1 MLFNTFRICLKT
13 KMKSNVFLDNSFH
26 VYLNEGKVSNRTTVE
41 WNYRFIFNF
50 FFPDKRAQN
59 QFSFGSVSILYLKR
73 MLHIHFIYHLKSDN
87 QEVIM
92 WPTLGSYSIRA

>member
-1 MLFNTFRICLKT
+1 MFILMKAKQATEQLLNRIRIP
-13 KMKSNVFLDNSFH
+13 
-26 VYLNEGKVSNRTTVE
+26 Y
-41 WNYRFIFNF
+41 F
-50 FFPDKRAQN
+50 FFSDKSAQN
-59 QFSFGSVSILYLKR
+59 QFSFGSVTILYLKR

>member
-1 MLFNTFRICLKT
+1 MFIL
-13 KMKSNVFLDNSFH
+13 MKAKQATEQL
-26 VYLNEGKVSNRTTVE
+26 LNGSTIKCN
-41 WNYRFIFNF
+41 

-59 QFSFGSVSILYLKR
+59 QFSFGSVTILYLKR
-73 MLHIHFIYHLKSDN
+73 MLHIHFIHHLKSDN

>member
-1 MLFNTFRICLKT
+1 MKT
-13 KMKSNVFLDNSFH
+13 NVFLGNSFC
-26 VYLNEGKVSNRTTVE
+26 VYLNEGKTSNGTTAE
-41 WNYRFIFNF
+41 WNYNKIFF
-50 FFPDKRAQN
+50 SDKRAQN
-59 QFSFGSVSILYLKR
+59 WFSFGSVTILYLKR

>member
-50 FFPDKRAQN
+50 FFPRQKGTKSVFVWLSVYPVFEKN
-59 QFSFGSVSILYLKR
+59 VTYSF
-73 MLHIHFIYHLKSDN
+73 HLSFK
-87 QEVIM
+87 V
-92 WPTLGSYSIRA
+92 R